1 MAARSQ
7 WKGFLK
13 LSLVSVPVKAYSA
26 GTSAGGI
33 QLNQLHAE
41 CKSRIQY
48 KKTCPIH
55 GEVRQDE
62 IVSGFEYSKGQY
74 VVIDTD
80 EIDKLRTEDE
90 KAITIDVF
98 VAPDAVDPVYLTGK
112 NYYLVPEGPVGPKAY
127 QIVCQ
132 GMVEANRYAI
142 AQVVMHGKEQLV
154 MLRPHDGLL
163 VMSILNFSNQ
173 VAGTSAFDE
182 EIPKG
187 TIDEKELDLAKML
200 INASA
205 TDKLDLS
212 KYKDDYTEKLTTLI
226 EAKVAGKELVT
237 PPPSQPTHV
246 INLMDALRQS
256 VEKMKKTGSA
266 AAASSTPTP
275 ETAKPAA
282 KKPPRKMAPS
292 VEAKP
297 TPAKKKKSS

>member
-13 LSLVSVPVKAYSA
+13 LSLVSVPVKAYTTT
-26 GTSAGGI
+26 TSGGGGI

-41 CKSRIQY
+41 CNSRIQY
-48 KKTCPIH
+48 KKTCPVH
-55 GEVRQDE
+55 GEVKD
-62 IVSGFEYSKGQY
+62 IVSGYEYSKGQY

-80 EIDKLRTEDE
+80 ELDKLRTEDD
-90 KAITIDVF
+90 KAIRVDVF
-98 VAPDAVDPVYLTGK
+98 VAPVAIDPVYLTGK

-127 QIVCQ
+127 QVIYQ
-132 GMVEANRYAI
+132 GMVEANRHAI

-163 VMSILNFSNQ
+163 VMSVLNFSNQ

-187 TIDEKELDLAKML
+187 DVDPKELQLAMTL
-200 INASA
+200 IKASA

-212 KYKDDYTEKLTTLI
+212 QYKDVYTEKLTKLI
-226 EAKVAGKELVT
+226 EAKVAGQELVS
-237 PPPSQPTHV
+237 PPPSEPAHV

-256 VEKMKKTGSA
+256 VERMKKPTPSA
-266 AAASSTPTP
+266 AS
-275 ETAKPAA
+275 KPAA
-282 KKPPRKMAPS
+282 KSAEPGVKKPPRKMAPS
-292 VEAKP
+292 KGIKPVE
-297 TPAKKKKSS
+297 TKKKKSS